1 MILVCR
7 MEPHKTKIPKT
18 EKRKN
23 TLLPT
28 SINMIQAISDYLKKT
43 HPGGWKSLH
52 DQKFS
57 FHYLLSSMSFA
68 LQLRTGRYLSN
79 QLHKYIQSVSRNAD
93 LYVRNLFF
101 ISRHALDDMPGMPIF
116 YVGFKTTT
124 QHRDKI
130 NLPSPDFALNM
141 DFAIIICCFAAGM

>member
-1 MILVCR
+1 
-7 MEPHKTKIPKT
+7 
-18 EKRKN
+18 
-23 TLLPT
+23 
-28 SINMIQAISDYLKKT
+28 
-43 HPGGWKSLH
+43 
-52 DQKFS
+52 
-57 FHYLLSSMSFA
+57 MSFA

-101 ISRHALDDMPGMPIF
+101 ISRHALDDMPGVPVF

-130 NLPSPDFALNM
+130 YPPSPDFALNM
-141 DFAIIICCFAAGM
+141 DFAIIICYPAAGNVCTCHRCTLHLKSSVTHCSNNGSLSH